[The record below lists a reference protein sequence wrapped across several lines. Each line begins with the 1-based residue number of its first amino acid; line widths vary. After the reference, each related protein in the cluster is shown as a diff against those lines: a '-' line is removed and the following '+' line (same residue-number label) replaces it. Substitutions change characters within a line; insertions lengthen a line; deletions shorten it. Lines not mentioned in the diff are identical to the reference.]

1 MKQHLSIEE
10 TGIKGLCI
18 INPASYRHDEDLIL
32 ETYNSHEMLKNGLNM
47 IFVQENQSMSGK
59 GVLRGLHVQKNFPQ
73 GKLVRVVRGA
83 IYDVAVDTRIDS
95 PTYGDWCGVH
105 LSSDNRK
112 QFYIPEGF
120 AHGFYVTSEIAV
132 VCFKVSNYWH
142 PNDEIGIPWDDWELN
157 INWPI
162 KENEMPIV
170 ADKDLHYDSFSL
182 LKEK

>member
-73 GKLVRVVRGA
+73 GKLSCKRG
-83 IYDVAVDTRIDS
+83 
-95 PTYGDWCGVH
+95 
-105 LSSDNRK
+105 
-112 QFYIPEGF
+112 
-120 AHGFYVTSEIAV
+120 
-132 VCFKVSNYWH
+132 
-142 PNDEIGIPWDDWELN
+142 N
-157 INWPI
+157 IRCCCRHKN
-162 KENEMPIV
+162 
-170 ADKDLHYDSFSL
+170 
-182 LKEK
+182 

>member
-83 IYDVAVDTRIDS
+83 IYNVAVDTRIYS
-95 PTYGDWCGVH
+95 PTYGD
-105 LSSDNRK
+105 
-112 QFYIPEGF
+112 
-120 AHGFYVTSEIAV
+120 
-132 VCFKVSNYWH
+132 
-142 PNDEIGIPWDDWELN
+142 
-157 INWPI
+157 
-162 KENEMPIV
+162 
-170 ADKDLHYDSFSL
+170 
-182 LKEK
+182 